1 MTDFSRRALLG
12 AMSAA
17 GVAVVTGCKT
27 MDQPQR
33 TFFDRVRLPIGLQ
46 VYTLGPD
53 AGKDIDATF
62 AAIAAIGYREVELPD
77 LMRHTPAQVRAA
89 ADRAGVKI
97 SSLHVPMQGMGRP
110 GGGSTAL
117 SFSGEASAIAD
128 AIGALGAQWA
138 VAPICLLP
146 SDFRPLPGEN
156 FGQSISRS
164 IAAAGPDLW
173 KRTATLLNDKAQALK
188 PHGVQV
194 GYHNHNLEF
203 GPAGDTTGWAVLMRE
218 ADPALVGFEV
228 DIGWVAASGQDPV
241 AFLEKAAGRVRL
253 LHVKDVAAGNTP
265 GFAISMA
272 PAEVGSGTLDWAR
285 ILPAA
290 HKAGVRHFLVEQ
302 EPPFTIPRI
311 DAARKS
317 YAYLAQLRA

>member
-1 MTDFSRRALLG
+1 MTELSRRALIGTL
-12 AMSAA
+12 SAA
-17 GVAVVTGCKT
+17 GIAAITGCKT
-27 MDQPQR
+27 MDQSQR
-33 TFFDRVRLPIGLQ
+33 SFFERVGLPIGLQ

-53 AGKDIDATF
+53 AGNDIDATF

-97 SSLHVPMQGMGRP
+97 SSLHVPMQAMGGP
-110 GGGSTAL
+110 GAL
-117 SFSGEASAIAD
+117 SFSGEAPAIAD

-146 SDFRPLPGEN
+146 SDFRPRPGES
-156 FGQSISRS
+156 FGQSIGRAV
-164 IAAAGPDLW
+164 AAAGPDLW
-173 KRTATLLNDKAQALK
+173 KRTAGLLNDKARALK
-188 PHGVQV
+188 PNGVKV

-203 GPAGDTTGWAVLMRE
+203 APLGNERGWDILLRE
-218 ADPALVGFEV
+218 ADPALVSFEV

-241 AFLEKAAGRVRL
+241 AFLDKAAGRVRL

-265 GFAISMA
+265 GFAITMA
-272 PAEVGSGTLDWAR
+272 PAEVGFGTLDWAR

-317 YAYLAQLRA
+317 YTYLAQLRA

>member
-12 AMSAA
+12 ALSAA
-17 GVAVVTGCKT
+17 GVAAMTGCKT
-27 MDQPQR
+27 MDQPAR
-33 TFFDRVRLPIGLQ
+33 TFFERVGLPIGLQ

-62 AAIAAIGYREVELPD
+62 ASIAAIGYREVELPD

-97 SSLHVPMQGMGRP
+97 SSLHVPMQAMGGP
-110 GGGSTAL
+110 GAL

-128 AIGALGAQWA
+128 TIGALGAQWA

-146 SDFRPLPGEN
+146 SDFRPKPGED

-173 KRTATLLNDKAQALK
+173 KRTAALLNDKARALQTA
-188 PHGVQV
+188 GVKV

-203 GPAGDTTGWAVLMRE
+203 GPSGDTTGWAVLMRE
-218 ADPALVGFEV
+218 TDPALVSFEV
-228 DIGWVAASGQDPV
+228 DIGWVSASGQDPV
-241 AFLEKAAGRVRL
+241 AFLDKAGGRVRL

-265 GFAISMA
+265 GFAITMA

-302 EPPFTIPRI
+302 EPPFAIPRI
-311 DAARKS
+311 EAARKS